1 MNPNELIGHWGYLA
15 IVTVVVLGNVGLPVP
30 EETILALGGY
40 LSWQGKLRVPV
51 VVAVGVLSAAAGDN
65 LGYWVGRWRGP
76 RAVDRLAGWLF
87 GSPKRVEAA
96 RAFVVRRGAA
106 GVFLA
111 RFVPGVRFAAGPIAG
126 AVGMPVRTFVI
137 ANALGAAV
145 YVPVVVAAGY
155 AIGYGLGPSL
165 EPLRRLVGEI
175 EYLVLG
181 GAVVATA
188 GLLAWRA
195 AHARRERHR

>member
-1 MNPNELIGHWGYLA
+1 MAVRW
-15 IVTVVVLGNVGLPVP
+15 P
-30 EETILALGGY
+30 EARGG
-40 LSWQGKLRVPV
+40 
-51 VVAVGVLSAAAGDN
+51 
-65 LGYWVGRWRGP
+65 GP
-76 RAVDRLAGWLF
+76 RFPRETW
-87 GSPKRVEAA
+87 
-96 RAFVVRRGAA
+96 AA

-111 RFVPGVRFAAGPIAG
+111 RFVPGIRFAAGPISG
-126 AVGMPVRTFVI
+126 ALGIPVRTFMV

-155 AIGYGLGPSL
+155 AIGFGLGPSL
-165 EPLRRLVGEI
+165 EPLRHVVGEI

-181 GAVVATA
+181 GVVIATA